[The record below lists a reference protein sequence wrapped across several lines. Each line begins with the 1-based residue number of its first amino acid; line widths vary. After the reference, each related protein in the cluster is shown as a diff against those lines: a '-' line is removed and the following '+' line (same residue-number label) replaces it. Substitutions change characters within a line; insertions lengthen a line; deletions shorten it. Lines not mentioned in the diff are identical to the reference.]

1 MGILKSEEALRAMP
15 GFDPAFHLGIGGPK
29 IPWEAEDVMPFPED
43 CDEVKVFMPWV
54 TALAEAHGWEVWHCR
69 ITRFSKAGFWDF
81 ELCRPP
87 RLLKI
92 ELKSMHGVL
101 TPEQKKW
108 LNLYRKCPGI
118 EAHVFWPKDWR
129 TIRELL
135 K

>member
-1 MGILKSEEALRAMP
+1 MGISEEWLRAQP
-15 GFDPAFHLGIGGPK
+15 GFDPAFHLGETPAQLAAG
-29 IPWEAEDVMPFPED
+29 DVMPFPED

-54 TALAEAHGWEVWHCR
+54 IDLAESLGWEVWHCR
-69 ITRFSKAGFWDF
+69 MTKFSKPGFLDL

-92 ELKSMHGVL
+92 ELKSKDGEL

-118 EAHVFWPKDWR
+118 EADVFWPKDWKQ
-129 TIRELL
+129 IKELL